1 MSMKLIEYA
10 RAVTSHHPARSHIDC
25 VMCVRVRVCGT
36 YRGRHMGT
44 DPSCHEDRGT
54 RAVATICTSGTV
66 RQTATPLRRAERTR
80 RIVREKDAEQSID
93 SKAATAVIEGLV
105 PDRIADKPASR

>member
-1 MSMKLIEYA
+1 
-10 RAVTSHHPARSHIDC
+10 
-25 VMCVRVRVCGT
+25 
-36 YRGRHMGT
+36 MGT

-54 RAVATICTSGTV
+54 RAVATSGTV